1 MVVTT
6 GPLTVAMTS
15 SSSRDSGLRNPR
27 PHERDQRAGR
37 PAHTQLPGGA
47 VREDPRVLG
56 SKTPRGFDRPTDLD
70 FGPDGRIYVVE
81 FGNDRIQVF
90 APLGGATLPVLAH
103 RSRDEAGRSAQ
114 HDSAL
119 GDLRLL
125 GRYTFF
131 ADDYAPL
138 ATRRVALIGGVK
150 FPTGNDDF
158 GTPSFDP
165 VLGAVATW
173 AHDRHEI
180 DLDVLYRIGTE
191 RHDFDTGDTLRYD
204 LAYRYRLWPRR
215 FEGRLLQVNGLLEL
229 NGTWQ
234 AKSRDEGDRLSDTGG
249 SLLFLS
255 PGFQIISTRWI
266 VEASVQIPVH
276 QEMNGSQVKTDVIA
290 VLGVRVP
297 FHVAW

>member
-1 MVVTT
+1 MKRIVAAAVTMAALVPATAFAQGINTNVALPVAT
-6 GPLTVAMTS
+6 GEGIWRSQLRYAQATDDPT
-15 SSSRDSGLRNPR
+15 SRDR
-27 PHERDQRAGR
+27 EIRAIV
-37 PAHTQLPGGA
+37 AAQTLA
-47 VREDPRVLG
+47 LG
-56 SKTPRGFDRPTDLD
+56 FTPRLTAF
-70 FGPDGRIYVVE
+70 
-81 FGNDRIQVF
+81 
-90 APLGGATLPVLAH
+90 ATLPVLAH

-138 ATRRVALIGGVK
+138 ATRRVAVLGGVK
-150 FPTGNDDF
+150 FPTGDNDV

-165 VLGAVATW
+165 ILGAVGTW

-191 RHDFDTGDTLRYD
+191 RHDFETGDTLRYD

-215 FEGRLLQVNGLLEL
+215 FGGRLLQVNGLLEL

-234 AKSRDEGDRLSDTGG
+234 GKSRDEGDRLSDTGG

-255 PGFQIISTRWI
+255 PGLQIISTRWI

>member
-1 MVVTT
+1 MKR
-6 GPLTVAMTS
+6 TVAVAATLAALAPATAFAQGINTNVALPVAKGEGIWRS
-15 SSSRDSGLRNPR
+15 QVRYVQATDDPTPWDR
-27 PHERDQRAGR
+27 EVRAILT
-37 PAHTQLPGGA
+37 PQTLA
-47 VREDPRVLG
+47 LG
-56 SKTPRGFDRPTDLD
+56 FTPRLTAF
-70 FGPDGRIYVVE
+70 
-81 FGNDRIQVF
+81 
-90 APLGGATLPVLAH
+90 ATLPVLAH
-103 RSRDEAGRSAQ
+103 RSRDEAGRSAR

-138 ATRRVALIGGVK
+138 ATRRVAVLGGVK
-150 FPTGNDDF
+150 FPTGDNDF

-165 VLGAVATW
+165 IVGAVGTW

-180 DLDVLYRIGTE
+180 DLDVLYKIGTE
-191 RHDFDTGDTLRYD
+191 RQDFNTGDTLRYD

-234 AKSRDEGDRLSDTGG
+234 AKSRDERDRLSDTGG
-249 SLLFLS
+249 SVLFLS
-255 PGFQIISTRWI
+255 PGLQIISDRWI

-276 QEMNGSQVKTDVIA
+276 QDLDGSQVKTDVVA

>member
-1 MVVTT
+1 MKR
-6 GPLTVAMTS
+6 TVAVAVTMAALVPATAFAQGINTNVALPVAKGAGIWRS
-15 SSSRDSGLRNPR
+15 QVRYVQATDDPTPQDR
-27 PHERDQRAGR
+27 EVRAILT
-37 PAHTQLPGGA
+37 PQTL
-47 VREDPRVLG
+47 VLG
-56 SKTPRGFDRPTDLD
+56 FTPRLTAF
-70 FGPDGRIYVVE
+70 
-81 FGNDRIQVF
+81 
-90 APLGGATLPVLAH
+90 ATLPVLVH

-138 ATRRVALIGGVK
+138 ATRRVAVLGGVK
-150 FPTGNDDF
+150 FPTGDNHF

-165 VLGAVATW
+165 ILGAVGTW

-191 RHDFDTGDTLRYD
+191 RHDFETGDTLRYD

-215 FEGRLLQVNGLLEL
+215 FAGRLLQVNGLLEL
-229 NGTWQ
+229 NGTRQ

-297 FHVAW
+297 FYVAW

>member
-1 MVVTT
+1 MKR
-6 GPLTVAMTS
+6 TVAVAATLAALAPATAFAQGINTNVALPVAKGEGIWRS
-15 SSSRDSGLRNPR
+15 QVRYVQATDDPTPWDR
-27 PHERDQRAGR
+27 EVRAILT
-37 PAHTQLPGGA
+37 PQTLA
-47 VREDPRVLG
+47 LG
-56 SKTPRGFDRPTDLD
+56 FTPRLTAF
-70 FGPDGRIYVVE
+70 
-81 FGNDRIQVF
+81 
-90 APLGGATLPVLAH
+90 ATLPVLAP
-103 RSRDEAGRSAQ
+103 RSRNEAGRSAQ
-114 HDSAL
+114 HDAAL

-138 ATRRVALIGGVK
+138 ATRRVAVLGGVK
-150 FPTGNDDF
+150 FPTGDNDF

-165 VLGAVATW
+165 VLGAVGTW

-180 DLDVLYRIGTE
+180 DLDALYKIGTE
-191 RHDFDTGDTLRYD
+191 RHDFETGDTLRYD

-215 FEGRLLQVNGLLEL
+215 FGGRLLQVNGLLEL

-234 AKSRDEGDRLSDTGG
+234 ARSRDEGNRLSDTGG
-249 SLLFLS
+249 SVLLLS
-255 PGFQIISTRWI
+255 PGFQIISVRWI

-276 QEMNGSQVKTDVIA
+276 QDLNGSQVKTDVIA